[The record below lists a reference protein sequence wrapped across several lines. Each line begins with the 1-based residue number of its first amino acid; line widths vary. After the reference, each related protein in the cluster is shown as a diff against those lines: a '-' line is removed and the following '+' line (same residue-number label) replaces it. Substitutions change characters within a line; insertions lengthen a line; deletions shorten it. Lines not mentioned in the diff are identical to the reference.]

1 MSDLSNH
8 YMAILRNIAPHAPL
22 DLDGLLGAAPTAC
35 DDVVAQNV
43 QPFAPSEALWDRPD
57 DEVSYIGIRVSS
69 PIASLEQVAVALSAI
84 AVERKIMPVFISW
97 IGNCGLQRFGLR
109 VEHVSGADDAEK
121 LASEAQLKR
130 LWNLAIIIDAEN
142 VSAL

>member
-22 DLDGLLGAAPTAC
+22 DLDDLIGVSGAGSVDMVP
-35 DDVVAQNV
+35 QSY
-43 QPFAPSEALWDRPD
+43 QPFAPSEALWERPD
-57 DEVSYIGIRVSS
+57 DEISYIGIRVSS

-97 IGNCGLQRFGLR
+97 IGSCGLQRFGLR
-109 VEHVSGADDAEK
+109 VEHVSGANDVERQA
-121 LASEAQLKR
+121 AEAQLKR